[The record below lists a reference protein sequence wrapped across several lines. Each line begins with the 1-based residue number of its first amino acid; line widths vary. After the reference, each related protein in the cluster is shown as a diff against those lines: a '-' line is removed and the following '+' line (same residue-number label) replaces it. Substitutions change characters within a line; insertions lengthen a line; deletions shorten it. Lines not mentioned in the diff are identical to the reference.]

1 MTLLNATL
9 AVFIGMT
16 LRDIIHEIASVF
28 AYRLTAKKRK
38 DYIDGLIESLA
49 EPTKP
54 E

>member
-9 AVFIGMT
+9 AVLIGVT
-16 LRDIIHEIASVF
+16 LRDILQEIVALF
-28 AYRLTAKKRK
+28 AYRLNAKKRK
-38 DYIDGLIESLA
+38 DYIDELLGSLA